1 MEAVNPKYIVALG
14 IVTVLV
20 ILLKLSNPYR
30 AYSTDAYWQ
39 DATIAEVLEVPAAAL
54 EPGNKNGSVLMW
66 AAMNVSDPALLAAL
80 VERGADVNESD
91 PIFTGTPLSSAAGY
105 SKHPEIIDELIR
117 LGADI
122 DKQVSNGEDA
132 LMVAAQYNVNEGII
146 ERLIHH
152 GADPK
157 RINAQGKT
165 ALDLARAKNNTVAE
179 AALVK
184 RKLELE

>member
-1 MEAVNPKYIVALG
+1 MEAVNPKYLIALG
-14 IVTVLV
+14 LV
-20 ILLKLSNPYR
+20 IILVMLLRVMNPHR
-30 AYSTDAYWQ
+30 SYSTGAYWQ
-39 DATIAEVLEVPAAAL
+39 GATIAEVEKVPAAAL

-66 AAMNVSDPALLAAL
+66 AAMNVSDPAVLAAL

-122 DKQVSNGEDA
+122 DKYVSNGEDS

-146 ERLIHH
+146 ERLVHH

-157 RINAQGKT
+157 RTNNQGKT
-165 ALDLARAKNNTVAE
+165 ALDLARAKNNAVAE
-179 AALVK
+179 AALLKYVNP
-184 RKLELE
+184 